1 MNFTIWLSKRIGRA
15 IIYGPNK
22 VYKQYLEL
30 MREEWILAALI
41 TTFFWIGI
49 SALIGIITNNS
60 LYVIYWSLFAAS
72 FVIISIINIQYQ
84 IYREEVARTMDQ
96 LKRKS
101 YEF

>member
-1 MNFTIWLSKRIGRA
+1 MNFTIWLSKRIGRT

>member
-1 MNFTIWLSKRIGRA
+1 MGRA

-22 VYKQYLEL
+22 AYEKYLEM
-30 MREEWILAALI
+30 MRDEWILAAVLI
-41 TTFFWIGI
+41 LFVWLGI
-49 SALIGIITNNS
+49 SAIIGIATNNT
-60 LYVIYWSLFAAS
+60 LYVIYWSLFVTS

-84 IYREEVARTMDQ
+84 IYREEVERTMDQ

>member
-1 MNFTIWLSKRIGRA
+1 
-15 IIYGPNK
+15 
-22 VYKQYLEL
+22 

>member
-1 MNFTIWLSKRIGRA
+1 MNFIIWLSKRMGRA

-22 VYKQYLEL
+22 AYEKYLEM
-30 MREEWILAALI
+30 MRDEWILAAVLI
-41 TTFFWIGI
+41 LFVWLGI
-49 SALIGIITNNS
+49 SAIIGIATNNT
-60 LYVIYWSLFAAS
+60 LYVIYWSLFVTS

-84 IYREEVARTMDQ
+84 IYREEVERTMDQ